1 MLENN
6 NKEIIK
12 KLSDRSFKANKT
24 RNLVSVIAIAL
35 TTILFTSLFTVGYS
49 MLEAFDSYKAMEYGT
64 NSHVQLQDVNKRQ
77 IEIIKK
83 DSSVDKNSIGIM
95 KNIGSLKNPE
105 FSTQTVNLAVYDEK
119 SLENAVNVEMIEG
132 SLPKNNDEIVMP
144 IEVLDMLKLPHKIG
158 TEVKVII
165 SKVKD
170 GVSTDEKE
178 TFKFILSGY
187 FGYKTAT
194 AIPLHDVYASEAFYN
209 NYKEKNEVAATSLVL
224 NFLDDNNLQARF
236 DELIKKIQPYSGKAS
251 INPVYLSKQGTT
263 FKEMIKNILP
273 IILIIALI
281 LLSGYL
287 LIYNIF
293 YISVV
298 KDIKYY
304 GLLKTIGTSPYQ
316 LKKLIIKQANR
327 LCIVAIPIGLVLGFL
342 LGMIFVPLVGKFMDG
357 LNSNAFEYFNPL
369 IFVFAIVFSYITV
382 RLSCQK
388 PAKIVSSV
396 SPIDAVRYS
405 DKSNRVRRKSKKGR
419 NGSKLHKMALSNLFR
434 NKRKA
439 ILVLVSMSLSS
450 IIFLT
455 VSAIISSSN
464 PEKAAEGMMLGDIEI
479 HHGLVDSVKFE
490 ENDIIPIDEKLIKD
504 IKNIDG
510 VSKVSKLYKDLSY
523 IAYEGDLKDEILT
536 QEVDTEYKKQ
546 FLQNRNPDE
555 DAKERGFL
563 TSDTI
568 GLSSGEL
575 LSKLS
580 KNNIIYSEKNPKIL
594 SGNIDEKK
602 FDAGGYV
609 VINGHKGSKIKAGD
623 KIKFKY
629 LKGKNIDEG
638 YVDTEFKV
646 MAVLDGAKNF
656 QMRMYINEND
666 FKNMVEK
673 SYIQN
678 LIIDVNGNM
687 KSVEGKIKNLNEKYN
702 NPYTKIYSKNIYIE
716 EARESQ
722 KVIKIVGMSAVFII
736 GLIGVLNFINT
747 MITNIMSRKQEFAMI
762 EAVGMT
768 KTQLKKMIIL
778 EGFYYGV
785 IITII
790 NLIFGSMAT
799 FLGFNI
805 MKLRYSVYTYPVE
818 ALIISV
824 LIVFLITSIVPLLVY
839 HNISKDSIVDRIRE
853 AE

>member
-656 QMRMYINEND
+656 QIRMYINEND

-702 NPYTKIYSKNIYIE
+702 NPYTKIYSKNIYVE

>member
-357 LNSNAFEYFNPL
+357 LNSNAFGYFNPL

-555 DAKERGFL
+555 DAKVRGFL

-638 YVDTEFKV
+638 YVDIEFKV

-656 QMRMYINEND
+656 QIRMYINEND

-702 NPYTKIYSKNIYIE
+702 NPYTKIYSKNIYVE

>member
-170 GVSTDEKE
+170 GLSTDEKE

-187 FGYKTAT
+187 FAYKTAT

-455 VSAIISSSN
+455 VSAIISSTN

-555 DAKERGFL
+555 DAKESGFL

>member
-64 NSHVQLQDVNKRQ
+64 NSHVQLQNVNKRQ

>member
-455 VSAIISSSN
+455 VSAIISSTN

-555 DAKERGFL
+555 DAKESGFL

>member
-638 YVDTEFKV
+638 YVNTEFKV

-656 QMRMYINEND
+656 QIRMYINEND

-687 KSVEGKIKNLNEKYN
+687 KSIEGKIKNLNEKYN

>member
-629 LKGKNIDEG
+629 LKEKNIDEG

-656 QMRMYINEND
+656 QIRMYINEND

-702 NPYTKIYSKNIYIE
+702 NPYTKIYSKNIYVE

>member
-12 KLSDRSFKANKT
+12 TLSDRSFKANKT

-357 LNSNAFEYFNPL
+357 LNSNAFEYFNLL

-656 QMRMYINEND
+656 QIRMYINEND

-702 NPYTKIYSKNIYIE
+702 NPYTKIYSKNIYVE

>member
-64 NSHVQLQDVNKRQ
+64 NSHVQLQDVSKRQ

-105 FSTQTVNLAVYDEK
+105 FSTQTVNLVVYDEK

-132 SLPKNNDEIVMP
+132 SLPKNNNEIVMP

-158 TEVKVII
+158 TEVKVTI
-165 SKVKD
+165 SKIKD
-170 GVSTDEKE
+170 GVSTYEKE

-209 NYKEKNEVAATSLVL
+209 NYKEKNEVATTSVVL
-224 NFLDDNNLQARF
+224 NFLNDNNLQARF

-263 FKEMIKNILP
+263 FQEMIKNILP

-304 GLLKTIGTSPYQ
+304 GLLKTIGTSPHQ

-327 LCIVAIPIGLVLGFL
+327 LCMVAIPIGLVLGFL

-369 IFVFAIVFSYITV
+369 IFVFAVVFSYITV

-405 DKSNRVRRKSKKGR
+405 DKSNKVRRKSKKGR

-490 ENDIIPIDEKLIKD
+490 ENDIVPINEKLIKD
-504 IKNIDG
+504 IKNLDG

-555 DAKERGFL
+555 DAEEIGFL
-563 TSDTI
+563 TADTI

-602 FDAGGYV
+602 FDEGGYV

-623 KIKFKY
+623 KIKFRY
-629 LKGKNIDEG
+629 LKGENVDEG

-656 QMRMYINEND
+656 QIRMYINEND
-666 FKNMVEK
+666 FKNMVEE

-678 LIIDVNGNM
+678 LIIDVNGNV
-687 KSVEGKIKNLNEKYN
+687 KSIEDKIKNLNEKYS

-716 EARESQ
+716 EAQESQ

-785 IITII
+785 IITVI

-853 AE
+853 SE

>member
-646 MAVLDGAKNF
+646 MAVFDGAKNF
-656 QMRMYINEND
+656 QIRMYINEND

>member
-490 ENDIIPIDEKLIKD
+490 ENDIITIDEKLIKD

-656 QMRMYINEND
+656 QIRMYINEND

>member
-49 MLEAFDSYKAMEYGT
+49 MLEVFDSYKAMEYGT

-656 QMRMYINEND
+656 QIRMYINEND

-702 NPYTKIYSKNIYIE
+702 NPYTKIYSKNIYVE
-716 EARESQ
+716 EAQESQ

>member
-342 LGMIFVPLVGKFMDG
+342 LGIIFVPLVGKFMDR

-656 QMRMYINEND
+656 QIRMYINEND

-702 NPYTKIYSKNIYIE
+702 NPYTKIYSKNIYVE

>member
-646 MAVLDGAKNF
+646 MAVLDGARNF
-656 QMRMYINEND
+656 QIRMYINEND

>member
-209 NYKEKNEVAATSLVL
+209 NYKEKNEVAATSLVF

-656 QMRMYINEND
+656 QIRMYINEND

-702 NPYTKIYSKNIYIE
+702 NPYTKIYSKNIYVE

>member
-490 ENDIIPIDEKLIKD
+490 ENDIITIDEKLIKD

-656 QMRMYINEND
+656 QIRMYINEND

-702 NPYTKIYSKNIYIE
+702 NPYTKIYSKNIYVE

>member
-251 INPVYLSKQGTT
+251 INPVYLSKQGAT

>member
-209 NYKEKNEVAATSLVL
+209 NYKEKNEVAPTSLVF

-656 QMRMYINEND
+656 QIRMYINEND

-702 NPYTKIYSKNIYIE
+702 NPYTKIYSKNIYVE

>member
-369 IFVFAIVFSYITV
+369 IFVFSIVFSYITV

-646 MAVLDGAKNF
+646 MAVLDGARNF
-656 QMRMYINEND
+656 QIRMYINEND

>member
-1 MLENN
+1 MIENN
-6 NKEIIK
+6 NEEIIK

-24 RNLVSVIAIAL
+24 RNLVSVIAIVL

-105 FSTQTVNLAVYDEK
+105 FSTQMVNLAVYDEK

-144 IEVLDMLKLPHKIG
+144 VEVLDMLKLPHKIG

-209 NYKEKNEVAATSLVL
+209 NYKEKNKVAATSVVL
-224 NFLDDNNLQARF
+224 NFLDDNNLQVRF

-251 INPVYLSKQGTT
+251 INPVYLSKQGST
-263 FKEMIKNILP
+263 FQEMIKNILP

-327 LCIVAIPIGLVLGFL
+327 LCVVAIPIGLVLGFL

-405 DKSNRVRRKSKKGR
+405 DKSNKVRRKSKKGR

-490 ENDIIPIDEKLIKD
+490 ENDIVPIDEKLIKD
-504 IKNIDG
+504 IKNLDG

-629 LKGKNIDEG
+629 LKGNNIDEG

-656 QMRMYINEND
+656 QIRMYINEND
-666 FKNMVEK
+666 FRNMVEK
-673 SYIQN
+673 SYVQN
-678 LIIDVNGNM
+678 LIIDVNGNV
-687 KSVEGKIKNLNEKYN
+687 KSIEDKIKNLNEKYS

-824 LIVFLITSIVPLLVY
+824 LIVFLITSIVPLMVY
-839 HNISKDSIVDRIRE
+839 HNVSKDSIVDRIRE